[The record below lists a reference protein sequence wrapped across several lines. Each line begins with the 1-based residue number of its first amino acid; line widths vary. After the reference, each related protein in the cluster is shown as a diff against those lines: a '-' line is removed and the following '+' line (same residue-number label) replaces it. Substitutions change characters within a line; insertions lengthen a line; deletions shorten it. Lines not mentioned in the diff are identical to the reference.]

1 MAQRSSL
8 NDLILPLS
16 DSQPKEAELMMVLPT
31 IDVRRVCESEVKSN
45 NNKKKNEKRGL
56 IDIIDCKA
64 SFESNILRSKKN

>member
-45 NNKKKNEKRGL
+45 NNKKKNEKKR
-56 IDIIDCKA
+56 A
-64 SFESNILRSKKN
+64 Y